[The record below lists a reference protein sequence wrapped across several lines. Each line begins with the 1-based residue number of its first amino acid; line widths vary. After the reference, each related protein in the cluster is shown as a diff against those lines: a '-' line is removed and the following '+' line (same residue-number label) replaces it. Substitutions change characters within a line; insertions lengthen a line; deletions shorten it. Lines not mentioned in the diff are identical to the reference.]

1 MHMCTKEQH
10 EENEQGCR
18 LFTEHEFGSAEQP
31 PRSTEPDQPRQS
43 TEKQVTKSA
52 PSRVGLKHIG
62 GYFDL
67 ETVEKV
73 ALLRARLRLD
83 NSELIR
89 LAIDELHRSHLA
101 KRAFGDA

>member
-1 MHMCTKEQH
+1 MKKTDRAADFLQNMKLEA
-10 EENEQGCR
+10 
-18 LFTEHEFGSAEQP
+18 AEPPAP
-31 PRSTEPDQPRQS
+31 PRPRVPEAQQS
-43 TEKQVTKSA
+43 IVETEKKPA

-83 NSELIR
+83 NSELIK
-89 LAIDELHRSHLA
+89 LAIDDLHRNHLA

>member
-1 MHMCTKEQH
+1 MTKTNRAADFLQNMNLSVAEPPL
-10 EENEQGCR
+10 R
-18 LFTEHEFGSAEQP
+18 LTK
-31 PRSTEPDQPRQS
+31 REPEPQQS
-43 TEKQVTKSA
+43 TEKQVRKPA

-83 NSELIR
+83 NSELIK
-89 LAIDELHRSHLA
+89 LAVDELHRNHLA

>member
-1 MHMCTKEQH
+1 MTKKTNRAADFLQ
-10 EENEQGCR
+10 NMN
-18 LFTEHEFGSAEQP
+18 LAVVKSSP
-31 PRSTEPDQPRQS
+31 PRPTEPKPQQS
-43 TEKQVTKSA
+43 TEKEAKSA

-62 GYFDL
+62 GYLDM

-83 NSELIR
+83 NSELIK
-89 LAIDELHRSHLA
+89 LAIDELHGNHLA

>member
-1 MHMCTKEQH
+1 MKK
-10 EENEQGCR
+10 N
-18 LFTEHEFGSAEQP
+18 SAADFLQNMNLEIAKPLPQP
-31 PRSTEPDQPRQS
+31 TEPKPRQS
-43 TEKQVTKSA
+43 TQGQVRESA

-83 NSELIR
+83 NSELIK
-89 LAIDELHRSHLA
+89 LAIDELHRSHSA

>member
-1 MHMCTKEQH
+1 MNKPNRAADFLQNMNLAVAEPPQ
-10 EENEQGCR
+10 R
-18 LFTEHEFGSAEQP
+18 PTEREHNDA
-31 PRSTEPDQPRQS
+31 PRQS
-43 TEKQVTKSA
+43 AGKPVTKLA

-83 NSELIR
+83 NSELIK
-89 LAIDELHRSHLA
+89 LAIDELHRNHLA